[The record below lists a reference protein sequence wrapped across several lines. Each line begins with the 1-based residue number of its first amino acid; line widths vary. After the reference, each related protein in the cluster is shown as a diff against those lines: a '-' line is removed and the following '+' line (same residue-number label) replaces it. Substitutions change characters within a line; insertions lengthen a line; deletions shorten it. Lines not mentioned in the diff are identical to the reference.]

1 MAKRKHS
8 WNYENVGGTTRVRI
22 VSGADI
28 ANLAELDL
36 KKWTVL
42 SCPTSGLDIDEVS
55 LKYIDADNDGRIRVS
70 DVVSTSQ

>member
-28 ANLAELDL
+28 ANLDEL
-36 KKWTVL
+36 
-42 SCPTSGLDIDEVS
+42 
-55 LKYIDADNDGRIRVS
+55 NF
-70 DVVSTSQ
+70 